1 MGETEIVLENL
12 VEILLLAC
20 VVAIAVKRVRVPYTT
35 ALVLVGMA
43 VSFLP
48 FHLEVRLS
56 KELVFLVILPPLLF
70 QGALHTDLDQL
81 RRHLVPI
88 VTLAVPGLVV
98 ATLLMGAMLH
108 YSLGMPWLK
117 GMLFGAMVAA
127 TDPIS
132 VLAIFREVKT
142 PDRLKVLVE
151 GESLLNDG
159 TSVVLFGVIYGALY
173 GGTEV
178 TALSAGLEFFKVVI
192 GGAVVGLGLGYLA
205 YRTMKRLD
213 DHLLEVTLTVV
224 LVFGS
229 FLVAELF
236 HFSGVIAVVLAGLIM
251 GNYGRM
257 FSMTKRTRETVENFW
272 EVIDFLIN
280 ALLFLLIGF
289 EMKVYIPDIE
299 QYLAPGALVVAI
311 ALLARAMTVYP
322 VWWMVSKTRQS
333 FPFPWTHVLWWGG
346 LKGSI
351 PIALVLGMPSEIPF
365 RAEFLVLAGFLVGFS
380 LVIQS
385 LTMKPLVRTV
395 VAKSP
400 A

>member
-20 VVAIAVKRVRVPYTT
+20 VVAIAVKRIHVPYTT
-35 ALVLVGMA
+35 ALVLVGIA

-48 FHLEVRLS
+48 FHLEVHLS
-56 KELVFLVILPPLLF
+56 KELVLLVILPPLLF

-81 RRHLVPI
+81 RRHLLPI

-98 ATLLMGAMLH
+98 AMLLMGAMLH

-132 VLAIFREVKT
+132 VLALFREVKT
-142 PDRLKVLVE
+142 PARLKVLVE

-159 TSVVLFGVIYGALY
+159 TSVVLFGVIYSALY

-178 TALSAGLEFFKVVI
+178 TVLGAGLEFFKVVI
-192 GGAVVGLGLGYLA
+192 GGAVVGLALGYLA

-224 LVFGS
+224 LAFGS
-229 FLVAELF
+229 FLVAELL
-236 HFSGVIAVVLAGLIM
+236 HCSGVIAVVLAGLII

-289 EMKVYIPDIE
+289 EMKAYVPDIG
-299 QYLAPGALVVAI
+299 QYLVPGALVVAI
-311 ALLARAMTVYP
+311 ALLSRAMTVYP

-351 PIALVLGMPSEIPF
+351 PIALVLGMPSDVPF
-365 RAEFLVLAGFLVGFS
+365 RGEFLVLASFLVFFS

-385 LTMKPLVRTV
+385 LTMKPLVKIIL
-395 VAKSP
+395 AKSP

>member
-1 MGETEIVLENL
+1 LGETEIVLENL

-20 VVAIAVKRVRVPYTT
+20 VVAMAVKRIHVPYTT
-35 ALVLVGMA
+35 ALVLVGIA

-48 FHLEVRLS
+48 IHLEVHLT
-56 KELVFLVILPPLLF
+56 KELVLLVILPPLLF
-70 QGALHTDLDQL
+70 QGALHMDLDRL
-81 RRHLVPI
+81 RRHLLPI

-108 YSLGMPWLK
+108 YALDMPWLE

-132 VLAIFREVKT
+132 VLSIFREVDT

-151 GESLLNDG
+151 GESLFNDG

-173 GGTEV
+173 GGVEV
-178 TALSAGLEFFKVVI
+178 TALGAGLTFFKVVV
-192 GGAVVGLGLGYLA
+192 GGAVVGLALGYVAHRIL
-205 YRTMKRLD
+205 KRLD

-229 FLVAELF
+229 FLLAELF
-236 HFSGVIAVVLAGLIM
+236 RFSGVIAVVLAGLIM
-251 GNYGRM
+251 GNYGRA
-257 FSMTKRTRETVENFW
+257 FSMSKRTRETVENFW

-289 EMKVYIPDIE
+289 EMKAYVPDLSR
-299 QYLAPGALVVAI
+299 YLVPGALVVVI
-311 ALLARAMTVYP
+311 ALVSRAMTVYP

-333 FPFPWTHVLWWGG
+333 FPFPWTHILWWGG

-351 PIALVLGMPSEIPF
+351 PIALVLGMPTDVPF
-365 RAEFLVLAGFLVGFS
+365 RREFLLLTAFLVFFS

-385 LTMKPLVRTV
+385 LTMKPLVRAV
-395 VAKSP
+395 FAKS
-400 A
+400 

>member
-1 MGETEIVLENL
+1 MGETEVVLENL
-12 VEILLLAC
+12 VEILLLAS
-20 VVAIAVKRVRVPYTT
+20 VVAIAVKRIHIPYTT
-35 ALVLVGMA
+35 ALVLVGIA

-48 FHLEVRLS
+48 FHLDVHLS

-81 RRHLVPI
+81 RRHLLPI

-98 ATLLMGAMLH
+98 AMLLMGAMLH
-108 YSLGMPWLK
+108 YALGMPWLK

-192 GGAVVGLGLGYLA
+192 GGAVVGLALGYLA
-205 YRTMKRLD
+205 HRTMKRLD

-229 FLVAELF
+229 FIVAELF

-289 EMKVYIPDIE
+289 EMKAYVPDIE

-311 ALLARAMTVYP
+311 ALVSRAMTVYP

-351 PIALVLGMPSEIPF
+351 PIALVLGMPSDIPF
-365 RAEFLVLAGFLVGFS
+365 RAEFLVLAAFLVFFS

-385 LTMKPLVRTV
+385 LTMKPLVKTV
-395 VAKSP
+395 LARSP

>member
-20 VVAIAVKRVRVPYTT
+20 VVAMAVKRIHVPYTT
-35 ALVLVGMA
+35 ALVLVGIA

-48 FHLEVRLS
+48 IHLEVHLT
-56 KELVFLVILPPLLF
+56 KELVLLVILPPLLF
-70 QGALHTDLDQL
+70 QGALHMDLDRL
-81 RRHLVPI
+81 RRHLLPI
-88 VTLAVPGLVV
+88 VTLAVPGLAV

-108 YSLGMPWLK
+108 YALDMPWLE

-132 VLAIFREVKT
+132 VLAIFREVET

-151 GESLLNDG
+151 GESLFNDG

-173 GGTEV
+173 GGVEV
-178 TALSAGLEFFKVVI
+178 TALGAGLTFFKVVV
-192 GGAVVGLGLGYLA
+192 GGAVVGLALGYVAHRIL
-205 YRTMKRLD
+205 KRLD

-229 FLVAELF
+229 FLLAELF

-251 GNYGRM
+251 GNYGRA
-257 FSMTKRTRETVENFW
+257 FSMSKRTRETVENFW

-289 EMKVYIPDIE
+289 EMKAYVPDLSR
-299 QYLAPGALVVAI
+299 YLVPGALVVVI
-311 ALLARAMTVYP
+311 ALVSRAMTVYP

-333 FPFPWTHVLWWGG
+333 FPFPWTHILWWGG

-351 PIALVLGMPSEIPF
+351 PIALVLGMPTDVPF
-365 RAEFLVLAGFLVGFS
+365 RREFLLLTAFLVFFS

-385 LTMKPLVRTV
+385 LTMKPLVRAV
-395 VAKSP
+395 LAKS
-400 A
+400 